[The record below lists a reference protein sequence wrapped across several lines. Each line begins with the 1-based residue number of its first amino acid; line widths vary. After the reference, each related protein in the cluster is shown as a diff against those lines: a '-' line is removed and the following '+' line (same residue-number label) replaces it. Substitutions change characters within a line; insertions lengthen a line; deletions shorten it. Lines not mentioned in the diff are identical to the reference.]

1 MPHQEEA
8 EKIKDT
14 ANSQV
19 IGHTINGACYT
30 AVPQGCPEGMEGCHL
45 ELKIPSP
52 AHRNPDQHSFL
63 TSTLFTVSA
72 LMKAR
77 GSFPHHYKDL
87 ANFPPIIVVSL

>member
-1 MPHQEEA
+1 MPHQEKA
-8 EKIKDT
+8 EKTKDT

-19 IGHTINGACYT
+19 IGHTINRACYT
-30 AVPQGCPEGMEGCHL
+30 AVPQGCPEGMEGSHL
-45 ELKIPSP
+45 GLKIPSP

-77 GSFPHHYKDL
+77 ESFPYHYKDFAIFCL
-87 ANFPPIIVVSL
+87 

>member
-30 AVPQGCPEGMEGCHL
+30 AVPQGYPKGMEGCHL
-45 ELKIPSP
+45 QLKILFPVD
-52 AHRNPDQHSFL
+52 RNPDQHSFL
-63 TSTLFTVSA
+63 T
-72 LMKAR
+72 
-77 GSFPHHYKDL
+77 
-87 ANFPPIIVVSL
+87 